1 MDQVMTNYIKRCAV
15 LAIALLAS
23 ACTVTDSVPPPLA
36 GPSELSLSL
45 AISANPDVLSQDGGS
60 QSVITIDARDAS
72 GQPAANQL
80 LYLEIDGGDFGALSA
95 RTVVTN
101 SHGRATFTY
110 TAPPGSPAVETSN
123 VAIRVRP
130 SGTDNAAQLTRVVNI
145 RLNPSGTINTG
156 APTPRFTFLPAEP
169 GANQTV
175 RFDGTTST
183 PSRGATITNYAWDF
197 GDGSTATG
205 AVAAHSYSAPG
216 AYGVKL
222 TVTDSQGIS
231 ATSATQTVDVGAG
244 NPPTAGF
251 VFSPQDPLANQ
262 AVFFNGTTS
271 QPGTGHTV
279 VRWRWN
285 FGDGSTGSGSTVSH
299 KFTQSGA
306 HVVVL
311 IVTDETGQTGTTTLT
326 VTVN

>member
-1 MDQVMTNYIKRCAV
+1 MTNYMKRS
-15 LAIALLAS
+15 ALLAVALFAS
-23 ACTVTDSVPPPLA
+23 ACTVTDTVPPPLS

-45 AISANPDVLSQDGGS
+45 AITANPDVLSQDGGS
-60 QSVITIDARDAS
+60 QSVISIDARDAK

-101 SHGRATFTY
+101 GQGRATFTY
-110 TAPPGSPAVETSN
+110 TAPAGSPGNETSN

-130 SGTDNAAQLTRVVNI
+130 SGTDNAAQLSRVVNI

-156 APTPRFTFLPAEP
+156 APTPRFTFLPTDP

-175 RFDGTTST
+175 RFDATLST
-183 PSRGATITNYAWDF
+183 PSRGAEIRTYTWDF
-197 GDGSTATG
+197 GDGSSATG
-205 AVAAHSYSAPG
+205 ATASHAYSAPG
-216 AYGVKL
+216 SYGVKL

-231 ATSATQTVDVGAG
+231 ATSATQVVDVGAG

-251 VFSPQDPLANQ
+251 VYSPQDPLVNQ
-262 AVFFNGTTS
+262 TVFFNGNTS
-271 QPGTGHTV
+271 AAGTGHHI
-279 VRWRWN
+279 VRWRWF

-299 KFTQSGA
+299 KFTAAGA
-306 HVVVL
+306 YVVVL
-311 IVTDETGQTGTTTLT
+311 IVTDEAGQTGTTNLT